1 MMESAKVPATV
12 EATASK
18 ATVAG
23 PEAAAVAAT
32 EAAAVAATEAAAVA
46 GPEAAAHGGRP
57 IGAVRPAVGG
67 GHWRGRCTSD
77 LRWSQR
83 RAAQAAVYN
92 SQTIWKN
99 HGKMVVS

>member
-1 MMESAKVPATV
+1 MIAAKVPATV

-18 ATVAG
+18 
-23 PEAAAVAAT
+23 
-32 EAAAVAATEAAAVA
+32 AAVA

-77 LRWSQR
+77 LWWSQR
-83 RAAQAAVYN
+83 RAAQAAVHN

-99 HGKMVVS
+99 QRKMVVS